1 MYHIKKYLKDLKRLR
16 AGTYRDTKSGLFLDR
31 NERSMPYSPE
41 IIMELHTRIQKI
53 HLGLYP
59 EMVPFYNKL
68 SNWLG
73 IPKNQIYVTEGVSGA
88 IKSLIETLT
97 IPSKHTILF
106 PFPTFA
112 MYPVYCNMFNVKAKM
127 IGYNSNYKL
136 EKQKLFDMVDY
147 NTAILFL
154 PNPNMPIEGTL
165 NINELRSLAEHCNKT
180 ETILAIDE
188 VYYPYG
194 GPTAIELIDHFD
206 NVFVMRS
213 FSKAFGLASI
223 RVGFLLGSET
233 NIDYVS
239 KTRTGYETN
248 SISMEI
254 ATFFIDNYDYILD
267 YVKQVT
273 LGLQYIKTKLNDLN
287 IEYNGGDTG
296 NFIYVN
302 MKSADLANAIVESL
316 RHENI
321 YVRGGWP
328 KPYDTG
334 FTITGAPQDMMEI
347 FYNKFYNSLTSL
359 ISENKFHL

>member
-112 MYPVYCNMFNVKAKM
+112 MYPVYCNMFNVEAKK
-127 IGYNSNYKL
+127 IGYDANYKL
-136 EKQKLFDMVDY
+136 DKQKLFDLVDC

-165 NINELRSLAEHCNKT
+165 NINELKSLAEHCNKT

-223 RVGFLLGSET
+223 RVGYLLGSEA

-248 SISMEI
+248 SVSMEI
-254 ATFFIDNYDYILD
+254 ASFFIDHFSHIEDYIQS
-267 YVKQVT
+267 VKD
-273 LGLQYIKTKLNDLN
+273 GLNYLKGEFGKSG
-287 IEYNGGDTG
+287 IEYHGGNTS
-296 NFIYVN
+296 NFLYVN
-302 MKSADLANAIVESL
+302 LHDQNLTNDIVREL
-316 RHENI
+316 RKKGI
-321 YVRGGWP
+321 YIRGGWP
-328 KPYDTG
+328 VPYSTG
-334 FTITGAPQDMMEI
+334 FSITGATRQIMTQFFNEFSVI
-347 FYNKFYNSLTSL
+347 FSQRS
-359 ISENKFHL
+359 H